1 MHLKKSILLLLLC
14 SSIYSHAA
22 FVQHDGKWSDSRYIP
37 TLTLTEHYDVGY
49 RNFQDNQWYE
59 ALRNFLTILIH
70 FPDSPFQADAI
81 FYSGV
86 CYYFL
91 EEYDL
96 ANVQFDRYI
105 RMGTTP
111 KHFESAFEFKF
122 HIAERFANKGTMKHP
137 MGLQIFPKIAFA
149 TKGDALKIYDEVI
162 AALPSHEL
170 AIKALFGKGNLHMKQ
185 GEDKESI
192 DVFQTLARRFPKHT
206 LAADSYLLISEIY
219 LNQSEMEA
227 QDPDV
232 CSLAQINLRKFQSH
246 FPGDE
251 RIAQSEENLHIMK
264 GYFAASLFKT
274 GRYYERKKKP
284 KASVIYYRE
293 AVNRFPKTEHAQK
306 SEERLKVLEK
316 ALAKA

>member
-1 MHLKKSILLLLLC
+1 MHLKKLIVLLLC
-14 SSIYSHAA
+14 LSTYSHAA
-22 FVQHDGKWSDSRYIP
+22 FVQYDGKWSDSRYVP

-49 RNFQDNQWYE
+49 RHFQDHEWYE

-86 CYYFL
+86 SYYFL

-105 RMGTTP
+105 RTGGTP
-111 KHFESAFEFKF
+111 KHFEQAFEFKF
-122 HIAERFANKGTMKHP
+122 NIAERFANKATMKHP

-149 TKGDALKIYDEVI
+149 TKGDALKVYDEVI

-170 AIKALFGKGNLHMKQ
+170 AIKALFGKGKLHMKRA
-185 GEDKESI
+185 EDKESI
-192 DVFQTLARRFPKHT
+192 EVFQTLARRFPKHT
-206 LAADSYLLISEIY
+206 LAADSYLLISEVY
-219 LNQSEMEA
+219 LKKSEIES

-251 RIAQSEENLHIMK
+251 RIAQAEENLHTMK
-264 GYFAASLFKT
+264 GHFAASLFNT

-284 KASVIYYRE
+284 KASAIYYRE
-293 AVNRFPKTEHAQK
+293 AMNRFPKTVHAQK
-306 SEERLKVLEK
+306 SEQRLKALEK
-316 ALAKA
+316 VLAKA